1 MNNRTNLTLW
11 GLVLLFAVLMSIPWL
26 VPHAGA
32 VALVGFLPLLFAEA
46 IATHTKTR
54 HFWVMHYSAFVLW
67 NAFTTFWVCN
77 ATVGGGIFAVL
88 ANAFQMSVVFGLFR
102 QRDVDV
108 VRGEVFA
115 KFRNRAERA
124 CFSVRIHCK

>member
-46 IATHTKTR
+46 FPQPPFPARFLRI
-54 HFWVMHYSAFVLW
+54 
-67 NAFTTFWVCN
+67 
-77 ATVGGGIFAVL
+77 
-88 ANAFQMSVVFGLFR
+88 
-102 QRDVDV
+102 
-108 VRGEVFA
+108 
-115 KFRNRAERA
+115 
-124 CFSVRIHCK
+124 CFPDLPEPG